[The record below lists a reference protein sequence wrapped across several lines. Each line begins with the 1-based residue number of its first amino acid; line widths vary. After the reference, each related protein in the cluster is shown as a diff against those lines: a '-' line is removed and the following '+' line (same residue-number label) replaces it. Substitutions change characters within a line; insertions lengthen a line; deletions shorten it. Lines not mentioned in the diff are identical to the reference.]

1 MVRAGGIDLGGTK
14 IEATAFDHDWA
25 VVETKRIPTPHDS
38 YENLV
43 DALCEMVI
51 WLEETAGSKGLP
63 VGVGIPGF
71 HSKRTGKFLT
81 ANLLAS
87 GRTVHED
94 LIDKLGRAVAF
105 ENDCN
110 CFALSEAMLGA
121 GRSYA
126 SVFGLIIGTGV
137 GGGYCSNGTL
147 ISGLNGA
154 AGEYG
159 HLGIPYMTIK
169 ELGLDGIQCG
179 CGRTGCFETYLAG
192 PGMRRLAKHVTG
204 KDVDAQAIT
213 TAAAAGD
220 PQMQEV
226 MRMWARIAAELVTA
240 LQCTVDP
247 DCIVLGG
254 GLSKIPNIDRII
266 SEALPGHLL
275 DQTEPPEIRVA
286 EYGDSSGT
294 RGAALAA
301 VQNYE
306 ILEEAS

>member
-14 IEATAFDHDWA
+14 IEATAFDEGWA
-25 VVETKRIPTPHDS
+25 AIKTKRIPTPQDS

-43 DALCEMVI
+43 EALCEMVL
-51 WLEETAGSKGLP
+51 WLEETAGSKHLP

-71 HSKRTGKFLT
+71 HCKRTGKFLT

-87 GRTVHED
+87 GRTLHHD
-94 LIDKLGRAVAF
+94 LTQKLDRAVTF

-110 CFALSEAMLGA
+110 CFTLSEALLGA
-121 GRSYA
+121 GRGYA

-137 GGGYCSNGTL
+137 GGGYCSGGTL

-154 AGEYG
+154 AGEFG
-159 HLGIPYMTIK
+159 HLGIPYAAMK
-169 ELGLDGIQCG
+169 DLGLDAVPCG

-192 PGMRRLAKHVTG
+192 PGMRRLAKHVIG
-204 KDVDAQAIT
+204 KHVDAQAIT

-220 PQMQEV
+220 RQMQEV
-226 MRMWARIAAELVTA
+226 MHLWARIAAELVAT

-247 DCIVLGG
+247 DCIVIGG
-254 GLSKIPNIDRII
+254 GLSRIPNIDRII
-266 SEALPGHLL
+266 AEALPGHLL
-275 DQTEPPEIRVA
+275 SQTEPPDIRIA
-286 EYGDSSGT
+286 DYGDSSGT

-301 VQNYE
+301 LQSHE
-306 ILEEAS
+306 ELEAVP

>member
-14 IEATAFDHDWA
+14 IEATAFDEAWA
-25 VVETKRIPTPHDS
+25 VAETKRIPTPQDS

-43 DALCEMVI
+43 EALCEMVV
-51 WLEETAGSKGLP
+51 WLEDVSGSKGLP

-87 GRTVHED
+87 GRTVHQD
-94 LIDKLGRAVAF
+94 IIDKLGRAVTF

-110 CFALSEAMLGA
+110 CFALSEAILGA
-121 GRSYA
+121 GRSYS
-126 SVFGLIIGTGV
+126 SVFGLILGTGV
-137 GGGYCSNGTL
+137 GGGYCSNGAM

-159 HLGIPYMTIK
+159 HLGISYTALK
-169 ELGLDGIQCG
+169 ELGLDGLQCG
-179 CGRTGCFETYLAG
+179 CGRTGCYETYLAG
-192 PGMRRLAKHVTG
+192 PGMSRLAKHVTG
-204 KDVDAQAIT
+204 NAVDAQTIT

-226 MRMWARIAAELVTA
+226 MRMWSRIAAELVAA

-266 SEALPGHLL
+266 AQALPGVLL
-275 DQTEPPEIRVA
+275 DQTEPPEILIA
-286 EYGDSSGT
+286 QFGDSSGT

-301 VQNYE
+301 TQNVE
-306 ILEEAS
+306 ILGETL